1 MRRVDRAE
9 TERERE
15 REIIRTDI
23 SHSQARDKWTNQ
35 RTNTGIIIVIINQLE
50 AKTAGIKWKQRLLTC
65 HDISTC
71 SALPRP

>member
-35 RTNTGIIIVIINQLE
+35 RTNTGIIIVIINRLE
-50 AKTAGIKWKQRLLTC
+50 AKTAGIK
-65 HDISTC
+65 
-71 SALPRP
+71 